1 MIALTSLCVY
11 CGSCTGSDPAHRAA
25 AERLGR
31 LMAERGVRL
40 VFGGGRVGLMG
51 VLADAVLD
59 AGGQVTGIIPGH
71 IEEREIGHQQV
82 TELLIVDNMHERK
95 HKMFELAD
103 AFAVLPGGFG
113 TLDETFEIITW
124 RQLGLHDKP
133 VVLIDSAGYWKPL
146 ETLLEHVID
155 GGFADG
161 SARRL
166 YQFVD
171 SVDEVFDVLAKAPP
185 PATPARDE
193 LI

>member
-1 MIALTSLCVY
+1 MTALTSLCVY
-11 CGSCTGSDPAHRAA
+11 CGSSTGVDPAHRAA

-40 VFGGGRVGLMG
+40 VFGGGRIGLMG
-51 VLADAVLD
+51 VLADAVLA
-59 AGGQVTGIIPGH
+59 AGGHVTGIIPGH

-103 AFAVLPGGFG
+103 AFAVLPGGLG

-133 VVLIDSAGYWKPL
+133 IVLINSAGYWEPL
-146 ETLLEHVID
+146 KRLFEHVIA
-155 GGFADG
+155 GGFADE

-171 SVDEVFDVLAKAPP
+171 SVDDVFDAVAEAPA
-185 PATPARDE
+185 PAIPARDE

>member
-1 MIALTSLCVY
+1 MTALTSLCVY
-11 CGSCTGSDPAHRAA
+11 CGSSTGVDPAHRAA

-40 VFGGGRVGLMG
+40 VFGGGRIGLMG
-51 VLADAVLD
+51 VLADAVLA
-59 AGGQVTGIIPGH
+59 AGGHVTGIIPGH

-103 AFAVLPGGFG
+103 AFAVLPGGLG

-133 VVLIDSAGYWKPL
+133 IVLIDNAGHWAPL
-146 ETLLEHVID
+146 KRLFEHVIA
-155 GGFADG
+155 GGFADE

-171 SVDEVFDVLAKAPP
+171 SVDDVFGAV
-185 PATPARDE
+185 
-193 LI
+193 

>member
-1 MIALTSLCVY
+1 MTALTSLCVY
-11 CGSCTGSDPAHRAA
+11 CGSSAGVDPAHRAA

-40 VFGGGRVGLMG
+40 VFGGGRIGLMG
-51 VLADAVLD
+51 VLADAVLA
-59 AGGQVTGIIPGH
+59 AGGHVTGIIPGH

-103 AFAVLPGGFG
+103 AFAVLPGGLG

-133 VVLIDSAGYWKPL
+133 IVLIDNAGYWAPL
-146 ETLLEHVID
+146 KRLFEHVIA
-155 GGFADG
+155 GGFADE

-166 YQFVD
+166 YQFID
-171 SVDEVFDVLAKAPP
+171 SVDDVFDAVAEAPA
-185 PATPARDE
+185 PAIPARDE

>member
-11 CGSCTGSDPAHRAA
+11 CGSSTGTDPAHRAA

-31 LMAERGVRL
+31 LMAEHGVRL
-40 VFGGGRVGLMG
+40 VFGGGRIGLMG
-51 VLADAVLD
+51 VLADAVLA
-59 AGGQVTGIIPGH
+59 AGGHVTGIIPGH
-71 IEEREIGHQQV
+71 IEEREVGHQQV

-103 AFAVLPGGFG
+103 AFAVLPGGLG

-146 ETLLEHVID
+146 EDLLEHVIA
-155 GGFADG
+155 GGFANG
-161 SARRL
+161 SVRRL
-166 YQFVD
+166 FQFVD
-171 SVDEVFDVLAKAPP
+171 SVDEVFDVLAKTPP
-185 PATPARDE
+185 PATPSQGE

>member
-1 MIALTSLCVY
+1 
-11 CGSCTGSDPAHRAA
+11 
-25 AERLGR
+25 
-31 LMAERGVRL
+31 MAERGLRL
-40 VFGGGRVGLMG
+40 VFGGGRIGLMG
-51 VLADAVLD
+51 VLADAVLA
-59 AGGQVTGIIPGH
+59 AGGQVTGVIPGH
-71 IEEREIGHQQV
+71 IEEREVGHQQV

-95 HKMFELAD
+95 HKMFELSD
-103 AFAVLPGGFG
+103 AFAALPGGLG

-146 ETLLEHVID
+146 EDLLEHVIA
-155 GGFADG
+155 GGFAGDD
-161 SARRL
+161 ARRL

-171 SVDEVFDVLAKAPP
+171 SVDEVFDAIAKASP